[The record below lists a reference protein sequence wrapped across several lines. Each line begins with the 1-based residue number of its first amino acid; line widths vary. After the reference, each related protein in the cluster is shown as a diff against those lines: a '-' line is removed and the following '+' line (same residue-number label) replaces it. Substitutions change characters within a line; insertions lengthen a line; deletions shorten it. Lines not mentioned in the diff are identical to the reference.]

1 MFGRFRFGR
10 IQVLYA
16 VAVPARSRCILFWLG
31 SAVVTYSC
39 HCKSLHNSL
48 PRRWQLHLPFD
59 SSSTRTVYTAGQSS
73 SVEPSST
80 ACMQA
85 KLYIVINIIWTT
97 IGICRKRAWHTWLEA
112 SECIFVIF
120 FSLSLSIRM
129 LAKKGKGV
137 LHDHTYNIIVYVDF
151 FPYIFFYIYI

>member
-16 VAVPARSRCILFWLG
+16 VAVPAR
-31 SAVVTYSC
+31 AASC
-39 HCKSLHNSL
+39 SDLVLPLPIAATASLCNSL